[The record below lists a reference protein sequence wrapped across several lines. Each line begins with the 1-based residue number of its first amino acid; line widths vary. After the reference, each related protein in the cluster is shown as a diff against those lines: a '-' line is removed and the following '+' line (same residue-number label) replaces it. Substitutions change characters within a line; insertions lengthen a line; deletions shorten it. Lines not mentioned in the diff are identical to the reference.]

1 MLFEMPPIV
10 KGPPWL
16 LPPCP
21 AAYQFISDEGI
32 PVREMVDNG
41 HFDNFADLNQ
51 EFLDEMAGNFFD
63 VFDVRTRN

>member
-1 MLFEMPPIV
+1 V
-10 KGPPWL
+10 KT
-16 LPPCP
+16 
-21 AAYQFISDEGI
+21 AVFTQ
-32 PVREMVDNG
+32 NG